1 MRWSTPASSTRYW
14 PPESPTRNDRSPPR
28 TPAHPP
34 FKGIIAGVGRGCGV
48 VSGTQKG
55 VSDRALKA
63 ALVQLNGSD
72 DPEANLGETE
82 RLIRQAATAGAELVL
97 TPEVTNIV
105 SASRTVQ
112 NERLALEDDDTTL
125 ARLREVTAELGIWLS
140 LGSLALKSGDADGR
154 FVNRQFLIGPDGGI
168 RARYD
173 KIHMFD
179 VELGGGESYR
189 ESKGY
194 RPGGQAVT
202 AETPWGKLGLT
213 ICYDMRFPALYR
225 SLGETGAAILTVPSA
240 FTVPTGRAHW
250 EVLLRARA
258 IETGCFVL
266 AAAQWGRHGASRGRA
281 RETYGH
287 SIAIDPWGRV
297 LADAGEGVGVTHVTL
312 SLDAVADTR
321 TKIPSLANARPF
333 APPA

>member
-1 MRWSTPASSTRYW
+1 MELR
-14 PPESPTRNDRSPPR
+14 
-28 TPAHPP
+28 
-34 FKGIIAGVGRGCGV
+34 
-48 VSGTQKG
+48 
-55 VSDRALKA
+55 A
-63 ALVQLNGSD
+63 ALVQLNASD
-72 DPEANLGETE
+72 DPEANLAVTD
-82 RLIRQAATAGAELVL
+82 RLIRQAADQGAELVL

-112 NERLALEDDDTTL
+112 DERLALEDDDATL
-125 ARLREVTAELGIWLS
+125 ARLRDVTAELGIWLS
-140 LGSLALKSGDADGR
+140 LGSLALKSGDPDGR
-154 FVNRQFLIGPDGGI
+154 FVNRQFLIGPDGAI

-179 VELGGGESYR
+179 VELGGEESYR

-194 RPGGQAVT
+194 RPGERAVT
-202 AETPWGKLGLT
+202 AGTPWGKLGLT
-213 ICYDMRFPALYR
+213 ICYDMRFPALYHA
-225 SLGETGAAILTVPSA
+225 LGMAGATILTVPSA

-266 AAAQWGRHGASRGRA
+266 AAAQWGNHAASRGRS

-297 LADAGEGVGVTHVTL
+297 LADAGEGVGVTHITL
-312 SLDAVADTR
+312 DPAAVRDSRA
-321 TKIPSLANARPF
+321 KIPSLANSREFRSPS
-333 APPA
+333 

>member
-1 MRWSTPASSTRYW
+1 M
-14 PPESPTRNDRSPPR
+14 
-28 TPAHPP
+28 
-34 FKGIIAGVGRGCGV
+34 
-48 VSGTQKG
+48 
-55 VSDRALKA
+55 ALNA
-63 ALVQLNGSD
+63 ALIQLNSSD
-72 DPEANLGETE
+72 NPEANLGETE
-82 RLIRQAATAGAELVL
+82 RLIRQAAAEGAELVL

-112 NERLALEDDDTTL
+112 NQRLALEQDDATL
-125 ARLREVTAELGIWLS
+125 ARLCEVTTELGVWLS
-140 LGSLALKSGDADGR
+140 LGSLALISGDPDGR
-154 FVNRQFLIGPDGGI
+154 FVNRQFLIGPDGAI

-179 VELGGGESYR
+179 VELGGEESYR

-194 RPGGQAVT
+194 RPGEQAI
-202 AETPWGKLGLT
+202 AADTPWGKIGLT
-213 ICYDMRFPALYR
+213 ICYDMRFPALYGC
-225 SLGETGAAILTVPSA
+225 LAEAGAAILTVPSA

-266 AAAQWGRHGASRGRA
+266 AAAQWGSHGVSRGRA

-297 LADAGEGVGVTHVTL
+297 LADAGEGVGVTHVTVD
-312 SLDAVADTR
+312 LDAVAKTR
-321 TKIPSLANARPF
+321 AKIPSLANARKFDSPL
-333 APPA
+333 

>member
-1 MRWSTPASSTRYW
+1 MELR
-14 PPESPTRNDRSPPR
+14 
-28 TPAHPP
+28 
-34 FKGIIAGVGRGCGV
+34 
-48 VSGTQKG
+48 
-55 VSDRALKA
+55 A
-63 ALVQLNGSD
+63 ALVQLNSSD
-72 DPEANLGETE
+72 DPVANLAVTE
-82 RLIRQAATAGAELVL
+82 RLIRQAASEGAALVL

-105 SASRTVQ
+105 SASRAVQ
-112 NERLALEDDDTTL
+112 NERLALEDDDATL
-125 ARLREVTAELGIWLS
+125 ARLRDVTAELGIWLS
-140 LGSLALKSGDADGR
+140 LGSLALKSGDPDGR

-179 VELGGGESYR
+179 VELGGEESYR

-202 AETPWGKLGLT
+202 ADTPWGKLGLT

-225 SLGETGAAILTVPSA
+225 CLGEAGASILTFPSA

-258 IETGCFVL
+258 IENGCFVL
-266 AAAQWGRHGASRGRA
+266 AAAQSGTHSASRGRV

-297 LADAGEGVGVTHVTL
+297 LADAGEGVGVTHVTFD
-312 SLDAVADTR
+312 LDAVAQAR
-321 TKIPSLANARPF
+321 AKIPSLANARKF
-333 APPA
+333 ATPV